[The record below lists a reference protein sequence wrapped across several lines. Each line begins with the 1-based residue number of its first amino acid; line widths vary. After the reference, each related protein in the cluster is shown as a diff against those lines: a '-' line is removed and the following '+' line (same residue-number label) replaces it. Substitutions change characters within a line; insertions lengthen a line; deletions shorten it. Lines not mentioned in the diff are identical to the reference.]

1 MKLENLRSLIRE
13 SIKDYISEIDE
24 AAEIAGNAARINKT
38 LEAIEARKAKLNN
51 LEESDLRELMD
62 DTKIKELHNEIKELE
77 KAEKKFRTLAEKR
90 AAKKAKKSAPKE
102 EDVVT
107 DTEIDEAPVGAEDVM
122 AEMDLEEAKKK
133 NKSGKNTFNAKNIE
147 PYERDNPFDK
157 GKTKHQ
163 PMDEDAINESFL
175 KMQKLAG
182 VITESE
188 YNRKKSLI
196 EETLF
201 LGPLNDMSKEE
212 AKAWMEKNT
221 KNYKEFTDAEINDM
235 DLADAKKLFQRT
247 KSVGWNVPANQKLL
261 NKLYNKI
268 KKEDPTFLK
277 TKK

>member
-24 AAEIAGNAARINKT
+24 AAEIAGNEARINKT

-107 DTEIDEAPVGAEDVM
+107 DTEIDESPVGAEDVM
-122 AEMDLEEAKKK
+122 AEMDL
-133 NKSGKNTFNAKNIE
+133 TDE
-147 PYERDNPFDK
+147 P
-157 GKTKHQ
+157 T
-163 PMDEDAINESFL
+163 EDAINESFL

-182 VITESE
+182 VITESQ
-188 YNRKKSLI
+188 YNEKKSLI
-196 EETLF
+196 KERLRIGDYQDYDEEKDNA
-201 LGPLNDMSKEE
+201 PKSDE
-212 AKAWMEKNT
+212 
-221 KNYKEFTDAEINDM
+221 EINNM
-235 DLADAKKLFQRT
+235 DLAAAKRLYYRTDNNINFHKRPSKAGLSSPSDMSQKQELIKKLE
-247 KSVGWNVPANQKLL
+247 A
-261 NKLYNKI
+261 KI
-268 KKEDPTFLK
+268 RKEDPNYFK

>member
-24 AAEIAGNAARINKT
+24 AAEIAGNEARINKT

-122 AEMDLEEAKKK
+122 AEMDLTDEPTEE
-133 NKSGKNTFNAKNIE
+133 
-147 PYERDNPFDK
+147 
-157 GKTKHQ
+157 
-163 PMDEDAINESFL
+163 AINESFL

-188 YNRKKSLI
+188 YNQKRSLI
-196 EETLF
+196 KETLF

-212 AKAWMEKNT
+212 AKAWMEKHADDFSDE
-221 KNYKEFTDAEINDM
+221 KINSM
-235 DLADAKKLFQRT
+235 DLADAKKLLKQT
-247 KSVGWNVPANQKLL
+247 KNGWDVPKNRELMKKLEAR
-261 NKLYNKI
+261 I
-268 KKEDPTFLK
+268 KKEAPNYLK

>member
-24 AAEIAGNAARINKT
+24 AAEIAGNEARINKT

-107 DTEIDEAPVGAEDVM
+107 DTEIDESPVGAEDVM
-122 AEMDLEEAKKK
+122 AEMDLTDELTEE
-133 NKSGKNTFNAKNIE
+133 
-147 PYERDNPFDK
+147 
-157 GKTKHQ
+157 
-163 PMDEDAINESFL
+163 AINESFL

-182 VITESE
+182 VITESQ
-188 YNRKKSLI
+188 YNEKKSLI
-196 EETLF
+196 KERLRIGDYQDYDEEKDNA
-201 LGPLNDMSKEE
+201 PKSDE
-212 AKAWMEKNT
+212 
-221 KNYKEFTDAEINDM
+221 EINNM
-235 DLADAKKLFQRT
+235 DLAAAKRLYYRTDNNINFHKRPSKAGLSSPSDMSQKQELIKKLE
-247 KSVGWNVPANQKLL
+247 A
-261 NKLYNKI
+261 KI
-268 KKEDPTFLK
+268 RKEDPNYFK